1 LIINSISYLLK
12 YYPLLT
18 SILHIKLFNL
28 SSYNIADSIENTEE
42 EQTIGMDS
50 EMDSEMEPHTPSLL
64 IISNEH
70 SVKTA
75 IETPFNFEDNNDYE

>member
-1 LIINSISYLLK
+1 MKFI
-12 YYPLLT
+12 
-18 SILHIKLFNL
+18 NL
-28 SSYNIADSIENTEE
+28 SSYYIADSIENTEE

>member
-1 LIINSISYLLK
+1 
-12 YYPLLT
+12 
-18 SILHIKLFNL
+18 
-28 SSYNIADSIENTEE
+28 
-42 EQTIGMDS
+42 MDS
-50 EMDSEMEPHTPSLL
+50 EIEPHTPSLL